1 MIEMF
6 SIFFPKLS
14 LGNLVCMLR
23 LQHLWVMLIAHVAG
37 DYSTDLDDEGL
48 KANSTKEECC
58 KHASFT
64 ERLLHLVGA

>member
-6 SIFFPKLS
+6 SFFPKLS

-23 LQHLWVMLIAHVAG
+23 LQHVWVMLIARMAG
-37 DYSTDLDDEGL
+37 GYSTDLDDEGL
-48 KANSTKEECC
+48 KANSIKEECC

-64 ERLLHLVGA
+64 GRPLHLVGS